1 MDGIESS
8 SSQPGHL
15 TESATIVYSRV
26 TTTATRGRLTKGG
39 KDRQTDKI

>member
-1 MDGIESS
+1 MDGIDSS

-15 TESATIVYSRV
+15 IVYYKAV
-26 TTTATRGRLTKGG
+26 TRGRLTEGD